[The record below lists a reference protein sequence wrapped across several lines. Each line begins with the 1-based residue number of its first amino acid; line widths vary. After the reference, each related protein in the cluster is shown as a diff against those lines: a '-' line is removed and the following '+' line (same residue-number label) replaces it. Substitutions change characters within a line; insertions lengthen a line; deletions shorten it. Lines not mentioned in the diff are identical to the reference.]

1 MQIFYLKMEKHCRVL
16 LPEVRVGDIAGI
28 CCRDKKLQE
37 QLSQAL
43 VMNFDMEQNGQKKI
57 ISVLTVIDVLQKTSE
72 NDIYVCSIGADAAVL
87 DLDFKDIQSEKNPLK
102 NKKISE
108 LYKVIP
114 VMCITFVGSAF
125 AIMAYNEDAQIGGVF
140 ELLTDVMG
148 GGAIEF
154 RWMTAAYGVGIA
166 VGVIVFF
173 NHLGKRKLSDEPTPM
188 EIEMAKYETD
198 LVDTRLS
205 TQNHKD
211 DLLP

>member
-1 MQIFYLKMEKHCRVL
+1 
-16 LPEVRVGDIAGI
+16 
-28 CCRDKKLQE
+28 
-37 QLSQAL
+37 
-43 VMNFDMEQNGQKKI
+43 MNFDMEQNGQKKI
-57 ISVLTVIDVLQKTSE
+57 ISVLTVIDVLQKTAE

-87 DLDFKDIQSEKNPLK
+87 DLDFKDIQSEKNLLK

-148 GGAIEF
+148 GGAIGF

-173 NHLGKRKLSDEPTPM
+173 NHFGKRKLSDEPTPM

-198 LVDTRLS
+198 LIDTRLS
-205 TQNHKD
+205 AQNHKD